1 MQSLSLEQGTS
12 SSSTLAPEDKM
23 LDPDLTPTKARMEE
37 MKAAMRAKKRAR
49 GEKHLSIALLDPSE
63 HRRPGGGKS
72 AAGQALTDPYEDE
85 DEEKE
90 DMGDVKS
97 PTTDKPELSSARDH
111 HPPRQTVAS
120 SLPLILSPTNIDDPM
135 LFHPYFSSV
144 HLRQPHETYLQS
156 HNDVD
161 DDNDDDDDDN
171 GQRQCEPHHDSTSRR
186 APSPISRGQTRN
198 PLVKRGLEMC
208 S

>member
-12 SSSTLAPEDKM
+12 SSSTLAPEDEM

-72 AAGQALTDPYEDE
+72 TAGQALAAPDEDE
-85 DEEKE
+85 DEVEE
-90 DMGDVKS
+90 DLGDVKS

-111 HPPRQTVAS
+111 HLPRQTVSS
-120 SLPLILSPTNIDDPM
+120 SLPLILSPTTIEDPM
-135 LFHPYFSSV
+135 LSHPYFSSV
-144 HLRQPHETYLQS
+144 HLRQPHETYFQS

-161 DDNDDDDDDN
+161 DDDNDN
-171 GQRQCEPHHDSTSRR
+171 GRRQHEPHHDSTSRR

>member
-12 SSSTLAPEDKM
+12 SSSTLAPEDEM

-63 HRRPGGGKS
+63 HRRRGGGKS
-72 AAGQALTDPYEDE
+72 AAGQALAAPSEEEDE
-85 DEEKE
+85 VKE
-90 DMGDVKS
+90 DLGDVKS

-111 HPPRQTVAS
+111 HLPRQTVSS
-120 SLPLILSPTNIDDPM
+120 SLPLILSPTTIEDPM
-135 LFHPYFSSV
+135 LSHPYFSSV
-144 HLRQPHETYLQS
+144 PLRQQRETHLQN
-156 HNDVD
+156 HNSIDE
-161 DDNDDDDDDN
+161 DDNDDGD
-171 GQRQCEPHHDSTSRR
+171 GERQHEPHHNSTSRR